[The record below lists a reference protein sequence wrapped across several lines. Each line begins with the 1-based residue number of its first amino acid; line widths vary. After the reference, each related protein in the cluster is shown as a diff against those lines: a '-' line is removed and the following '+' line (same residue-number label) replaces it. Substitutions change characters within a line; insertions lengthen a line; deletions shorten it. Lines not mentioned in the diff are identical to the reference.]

1 MSGSKAHPA
10 RCAIKLRPMVLGLFD
25 NKVLNGIFTTSLV
38 VISFLNTDSKKAN
51 MNQTFSGKE
60 KIRSSKEKKPFGFE
74 HKDKKRNKQQ
84 GSWKEERRKAQ
95 EERWA

>member
-1 MSGSKAHPA
+1 
-10 RCAIKLRPMVLGLFD
+10 
-25 NKVLNGIFTTSLV
+25 
-38 VISFLNTDSKKAN
+38 

-60 KIRSSKEKKPFGFE
+60 NLYLSMTGKEKIRSSKDKKPFGFE

-84 GSWKEERRKAQ
+84 GSWKEKRRKAQ